1 MGSAST
7 MLGEKAASFSKNAV
21 LGFRLFPARFRE
33 LALTSHQWEERHTE
47 FLRNGGGRFLEHQV
61 KIREGSQGNRSRL
74 SHCFQTLLF
83 ETLTFLR
90 PTAAWCQAQVS
101 HCMPPPS
108 TPVQAGLF
116 EACLNSSLSQVPSG
130 SLLADA
136 TCPQVYTWSLYLLF
150 SLPFWGLIFSLIGC
164 QCGTQIIHLSTFCF

>member
-74 SHCFQTLLF
+74 SHCFQTLYS
-83 ETLTFLR
+83 LR
-90 PTAAWCQAQVS
+90 HS
-101 HCMPPPS
+101 
-108 TPVQAGLF
+108 
-116 EACLNSSLSQVPSG
+116 
-130 SLLADA
+130 
-136 TCPQVYTWSLYLLF
+136 
-150 SLPFWGLIFSLIGC
+150 PFWGPQLPDAKLRFPTACRLPLHLFKLVCLKLAWTLLSHRSPAVLSLPMPPAPRFTRDPCIFYFPF
-164 QCGTQIIHLSTFCF
+164 LSEA